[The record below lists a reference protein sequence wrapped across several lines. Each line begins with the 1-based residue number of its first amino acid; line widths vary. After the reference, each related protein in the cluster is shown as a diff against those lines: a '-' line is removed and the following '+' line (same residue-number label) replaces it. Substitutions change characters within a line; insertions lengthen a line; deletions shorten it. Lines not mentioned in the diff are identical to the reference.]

1 MNTFILEGR
10 LGKDAEVRETSKGGK
25 FLSLAVAE
33 NQFSNGEQKTL
44 WYDVI
49 CFNYQDQLVQYYKKG
64 STLWITGILTTEL
77 EVGKD
82 NVPRIRRR
90 LHASSINFPEGNNK
104 TKSEN
109 TNNSTE
115 NTNNTQVI
123 QPVVTTASVSGSDDS
138 DLPF

>member
-64 STLWITGILTTEL
+64 STLWLTGILTTEL

-90 LHASSINFPEGNNK
+90 LHASSINFPEGNGKSK
-104 TKSEN
+104 TEN

-115 NTNNTQVI
+115 NTNNTQVV